1 MLHGGRRQP
10 RRPGCGRDHC
20 GGRVRR
26 RCCHRRGSRG
36 RWWGCRR
43 GWLRDHTHRRA
54 GCHGRRGS
62 PRRGWGRSRDHPCL
76 RTRGGPCGWGGRR
89 RGSGWRGAGRRGGGL
104 CGGFDARTGGRCR
117 IPREMR
123 PIPQHLRRCSADPAP
138 TLQNCLSMRRP
149 SRHDARMGAG
159 SVGRSAGSAHL
170 ARNKSASR
178 VE

>member
-1 MLHGGRRQP
+1 MTTRPLRATPAPWAALAAALGDHWRYVADRAAGYDRPAGYALLEGRGDELLLVTDP
-10 RRPGCGRDHC
+10 DG
-20 GGRVRR
+20 
-26 RCCHRRGSRG
+26 
-36 RWWGCRR
+36 
-43 GWLRDHTHRRA
+43 RA
-54 GCHGRRGS
+54 G
-62 PRRGWGRSRDHPCL
+62 
-76 RTRGGPCGWGGRR
+76 
-89 RGSGWRGAGRRGGGL
+89 
-104 CGGFDARTGGRCR
+104 CR

-149 SRHDARMGAG
+149 SRHDAGMGAG